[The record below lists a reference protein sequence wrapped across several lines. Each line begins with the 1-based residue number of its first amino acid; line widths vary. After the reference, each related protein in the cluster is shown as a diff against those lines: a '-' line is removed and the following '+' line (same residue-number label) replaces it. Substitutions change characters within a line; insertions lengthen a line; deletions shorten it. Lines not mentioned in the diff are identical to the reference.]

1 MNYIDPILAI
11 DLVTGPYEHVFWK
24 VLIAPLALVVLVS
37 LWLVS
42 KKRYNWVDVSLPFII
57 MTGLAFG
64 VTLFGVNTWAGYQ
77 PDEKGLA
84 ALKAK
89 KDAEAKKTAGTEKA
103 AKEKTAAEAETA
115 RKKSEYDAALS
126 EFKDRDG
133 KEINSAII
141 EMTALRDELER
152 RIKNMGE
159 TLEEAGKDSSSDAD
173 MNKWKED
180 LSKVNTSLKEL
191 DASLVDAFIEYQKFK
206 NATTSTERAALDE
219 ALKSGA
225 ANANEIKSRYKSLK
239 QQISGDD
246 NGS

>member
-24 VLIAPLALVVLVS
+24 VLIAPLTLVVLVS

-57 MTGLAFG
+57 MAGLAFG

-77 PDEKGLA
+77 PDEKELA
-84 ALKAK
+84 TLKAK
-89 KDAEAKKTAGTEKA
+89 KDAEAKKTAA
-103 AKEKTAAEAETA
+103 AKEKAAAEAEKA

-133 KEINSAII
+133 KEINSAIV
-141 EMTALRDELER
+141 EMAALRAELER

-159 TLEEAGKDSSSDAD
+159 TLEQAGKDPSSDAD

-239 QQISGDD
+239 QQISGDN
-246 NGS
+246 NGT